1 MRRERDKHAV
11 RTVGAICLGLGLI
24 LVPLTL
30 LVTAASLLTTA
41 GRTGDI
47 ARGFL
52 AFVTPLIMG
61 STLLACGTQL
71 QSLRLFTDQQIT
83 NMRMAW
89 TGILLVMV
97 AGGGVAVWA
106 NIPGLVYLAAFVLC
120 LLIIIRPSVIRLS
133 E

>member
-24 LVPLTL
+24 LVPTTI
-30 LVTAASLLTTA
+30 LVTLAYLLTTA
-41 GRTGDI
+41 GRVNDL
-47 ARGFL
+47 ARGATL
-52 AFVTPLIMG
+52 FVTALIMG
-61 STLLACGTQL
+61 STLMSCGTQL

-89 TGILLVMV
+89 TGLLIIMV
-97 AGGGVAVWA
+97 AGGAASVWA
-106 NIPGLVYLAAFVLC
+106 NMPGLVYLAAFVLC